1 MTYSSKNVDIK
12 FSRLI
17 HSFYPKC
24 SSINRVL
31 KYSFQ
36 ATSGSKNNIIVNIS
50 YYLVLRTW
58 MVTRV
63 NSSKKKLKSHTELWR
78 TCLSLNR
85 RIVEI
90 RDFLVDNDRLVF
102 DARTVSNNST
112 KQAVSKLHATLSWLV
127 PSDAALA
134 PLPCTLVLLVFH
146 AGRKYEMRVSV
157 LLLASC
163 AAPATVWSS
172 HSSEV
177 KFRGK

>member
-102 DARTVSNNST
+102 GARTVSNNST

-134 PLPCTLVLLVFH
+134 RYHALLFCSCF
-146 AGRKYEMRVSV
+146 MRDGNMKCAYLCSYWQVA
-157 LLLASC
+157 LLQPRYDHLIA
-163 AAPATVWSS
+163 VM
-172 HSSEV
+172 
-177 KFRGK
+177 